1 LGERFSSVYAC
12 FEYANDFKC
21 ANHVQSAVT
30 VVALRELEGKITRV
44 EHVQVSDGKRLSAC
58 EGGVGQLRQEVQA
71 AKTDLERCIQT
82 VVSLASSVNPKP

>member
-1 LGERFSSVYAC
+1 VYAC